1 MNEVVIPLKIQ
12 GIAQMKAELREL
24 KGAIASATDPAQ
36 MTALAQ
42 QAGVLSD
49 KIKDAN
55 EAVSVFASGSK
66 FEQVSNGL
74 GGIKDSLMSLDFEEA
89 AEKSK
94 TFATALGGINKTDI
108 TKSMKG
114 IVDMTKT
121 LTGAFFKLGLTI
133 LMNPIFLIVAAVIA
147 IIAVIALVLKSFG
160 VLDDVINAMMMPINM
175 LIAGFKAL
183 TDWLGLTA
191 FAAEDNAAK
200 TLAANE
206 KVTESSKDRAA
217 SMTADLGREIAEAK
231 AAGKDTTKLE
241 EEKSNV
247 QIKEADKRR
256 GTAYKALAAQR
267 KLGEDADQ
275 ETIKKLKKQIKEEN
289 ELIKQGYSDKKV
301 AKLND
306 IKADSDAEDKKQADA
321 AAKQKAAN
329 EKYAAAD
336 KASMQQ
342 IAEARKIV
350 TDSAKTAQQIELD
363 DLAAGYAIKIATAT
377 KFKNDTTA
385 LIEAQKIQ
393 EAAITKKYDDE
404 AKAKKAENDA
414 KAAAFRLDEAKSL
427 ADRLAKLDDTIGLT
441 ADEAANVRRIKE
453 RKAQKEYYD
462 LLLGDAI
469 AGKQSQAVLDQI
481 EIEQMNA
488 LNDIEI
494 KYSDEKKT
502 RDKSVSD
509 NAIAEDKRVYDAK
522 IANAQK
528 DFEFAGKTLGA
539 IEGISNL
546 VMDSKL
552 KKVEKGSKEEEKL
565 LRKQFKL
572 NKAMQL
578 AGAVIDAG
586 KAITASLAS
595 SPIAIG
601 PVPNPAGIASLAFAA
616 ITSATNIAKIAG
628 TQFTSS
634 SAPSADTPGNIGGGA
649 STTAVA
655 PAAGPQLFGQANTG
669 SQVNA
674 GGGSNNIT
682 VTAVVS
688 ETEITSS
695 QNTISNIQQNSV
707 L

>member
-24 KGAIASATDPAQ
+24 KGSIANATDPAQ

-42 QAGVLSD
+42 KAGELTD
-49 KIKDAN
+49 RIKDAN
-55 EAVSVFASGSK
+55 DAVNVFASGSK

-94 TFATALGGINKTDI
+94 TFATALGMVNKADI
-108 TKSMKG
+108 AKSMKG

-121 LTGAFFKLGLTI
+121 LTGAFLKLGMTI
-133 LMNPIFLIVAAVIA
+133 LMNPIFLIVAAVVA

-160 VLDDVINAMMMPINM
+160 VLDDVINAMMMPINA

-191 FAAEDNAAK
+191 FAAEDNAAR

-206 KVTESSKDRAA
+206 KVTESSKERTA

-231 AAGKDTTKLE
+231 AAGLDTTKLE

-247 QIKEADKRR
+247 QIKEADKRKQS
-256 GTAYKALAAQR
+256 AKKALDGQK
-267 KLGEDADQ
+267 KLGDDADQ
-275 ETIKKLKKQIKEEN
+275 ETIKKLKKQIREEN
-289 ELIKQGYSDKKV
+289 EIIKQGYSDKTI

-306 IKADSDAEDKKQADA
+306 IKADEEAAKKAAE
-321 AAKQKAAN
+321 KQKAAN
-329 EKYAAAD
+329 DKYIAAD
-336 KASMQQ
+336 KASMEQ

-350 TDSAKTAQQIELD
+350 TDSAKTAQQVELD
-363 DLAAGYAIKIATAT
+363 DLAAAYAVKIATAT
-377 KFKNDTTA
+377 KYKNDTTA
-385 LIEAQKIQ
+385 LLEAQKIQ
-393 EAAITKKYDDE
+393 EAAINKKYSDATQAIEDE
-404 AKAKKAENDA
+404 KKAKKKEADA
-414 KAAAFRLDEAKSL
+414 KTIADTIALEDARYLEIQRLSTSAAEFEKLQLQQAFEAKTAKL
-427 ADRLAKLDDTIGLT
+427 KEDDELYLLYKAEYQKKLDDIDTAT
-441 ADEAANVRRIKE
+441 VEKVKADEATKRAEQFATI
-453 RKAQKEYYD
+453 QK
-462 LLLGDAI
+462 G
-469 AGKQSQAVLDQI
+469 
-481 EIEQMNA
+481 
-488 LNDIEI
+488 
-494 KYSDEKKT
+494 
-502 RDKSVSD
+502 
-509 NAIAEDKRVYDAK
+509 
-522 IANAQK
+522 
-528 DFEFAGKTLGA
+528 FEFAEKTLGA
-539 IEGISNL
+539 IEGITSLAQAN
-546 VMDSKL
+546 KL
-552 KKVEKGSKEEEKL
+552 KGVQKGSKEEEKIM
-565 LRKQFKL
+565 RKQFKM

-601 PVPNPAGIASLAFAA
+601 PVPNPAGIASLAFAT
-616 ITSATNIAKIAG
+616 ITSATNIAKIAA

-634 SAPSADTPGNIGGGA
+634 SAPSADTPGNIGGGGA

-655 PAAGPQLFGQANTG
+655 PTAGPQLFGQANTG

-674 GGGSNNIT
+674 GGSTNNIT
-682 VTAVVS
+682 VTAIVS

-695 QNTISNIQQNSV
+695 QNHINNIQNNSV